1 MKKKFLLA
9 AFLLLNVAGLWAVE
23 NGTLEI
29 RGRVVDKA
37 DNSPL
42 SFCNILVEGTYAST
56 VANSEG
62 EFLVKLQESEKDI
75 ILTFSHIGYKSRKI
89 KAGDLLNGRGIVGL
103 DVASFQLPQIDV
115 LTQDA
120 EAIVRGMFEKAAQNY
135 PAKEMLLTAFYRE
148 SIKKNKSYVSLS
160 EAVVDVRKFPYNT
173 RRDDVAR
180 LYKSRKQADYEKL
193 DTLVF
198 KLMGGPYNNL
208 LMDVMKHPDI
218 IFTDEIFKKYIF
230 SIDKVDWMDDKL
242 IYVINFT
249 HHEYT
254 NEALYQGKLYI
265 DAVTLAL
272 RSAVFNLSLKNQ
284 EEAVAMF
291 IRKKPLNAKITLTDA
306 QYRMNYF
313 EKDGKWYYAYSRIEL
328 GMKINWKRKL
338 FNTNYFAVVEMAV
351 TDREDVAD
359 GKSTDWKDRLRE
371 NVIIA
376 DKAQGFSDPD
386 FWGANNIIEPEKPI
400 EAAIRK
406 IQKQLEKR

>member
-1 MKKKFLLA
+1 MEKKIFLA
-9 AFLLLNVAGLWAVE
+9 AFLILHVAGLWAVE
-23 NGTLEI
+23 NATIEI

-42 SFCNILVEGTYAST
+42 SFCNILVDGSYAST

-62 EFLVKLQESEKDI
+62 EFLVKLPENAMDI
-75 ILTFSHIGYKSRKI
+75 VLTFSHIGYKSRKI
-89 KAGDLLNGRGIVGL
+89 KAGDLLNGRGVVSL

-120 EAIVRGMFEKAAQNY
+120 EAIVRGMFEKAEQNY

-160 EAVVDVRKFPYNT
+160 EAVVDVRKFAYNNK
-173 RRDDVAR
+173 RDDVAR

-208 LMDVMKHPDI
+208 LMDVMKRPDI
-218 IFTDEIFKKYIF
+218 IFSDDIFKKYIF
-230 SIDKVDWMDDKL
+230 SIDKIDWMDDKL

-249 HHEYT
+249 HQEYT
-254 NEALYQGKLYI
+254 EEALYQGKLYI

-284 EEAVAMF
+284 EEAVSMF
-291 IRKKPLNAKITLTDA
+291 IRKKPFNAKVTLTDA
-306 QYRMNYF
+306 KYRVNYF

-328 GMKINWKRKL
+328 GMKINWKKKL
-338 FNTNYFAVVEMAV
+338 FNTNYFAIVEMAV
-351 TDREDVAD
+351 TDRDDNIVSKDVE
-359 GKSTDWKDRLRE
+359 WKDRLRE

-376 DKAQGFSDPD
+376 DKALGFSDPD
-386 FWGANNIIEPEKPI
+386 FWGVNNIIEPEKPI